1 MSEIKSTIMR
11 FLPKSLKRKY
21 LENSIQD
28 VENRIE
34 FAKKSVIYYGKR
46 LEELKYDLERL

>member
-28 VENRIE
+28 VEDRIDLQRNQQ
-34 FAKKSVIYYGKR
+34 FTM
-46 LEELKYDLERL
+46 EEDLRN